1 MKLIL
6 PLSGCGDTFDG
17 VDLVDFPL
25 RGVRPLDL
33 FACDE
38 SELLLTGLKLN
49 SLLWP
54 DLDLS
59 EAAGL
64 TGASVDSPVAAAG
77 DVGLVGGGEG
87 EGDLGGESPPPPLNL
102 NTTAGCRPGTGFEFL
117 QENKLD
123 FVEKGLT
130 LSLFFLLR
138 QPKETY

>member
-33 FACDE
+33 FACAE
-38 SELLLTGLKLN
+38 SEHLLTGLKLN

-59 EAAGL
+59 EAGGL
-64 TGASVDSPVAAAG
+64 TGLSVDSAVTAAG

-87 EGDLGGESPPPPLNL
+87 EGDLGGESPPPLNL
-102 NTTAGCRPGTGFEFL
+102 STASVCRPGMGFAFL
-117 QENKLD
+117 QENKLH

-138 QPKETY
+138 QPKVTY